1 MRTGDPRLLK
11 FLFSIFLKN
20 TISEFS
26 LWYNIFTMEG
36 VFLNEMPKFKTP
48 EEELDYLRAHITK
61 RESELKDAGHLENAN
76 ENAVRDIIGKYK
88 EKPLEEVVHKDNIIS
103 KHDTEAIVLQL
114 KPEMHDTVME
124 ELMGIMITKG
134 IRNALSIVEAMAN
147 PHIDDDFH
155 RVLIQYLK
163 TGKVFDLQEEMPLY
177 KSLHMTLF
185 EITLPPPREEAD
197 KQKGFKEFIG
207 AMEQFYA
214 GMQSISDGKNN
225 EKENYFTLEIAL
237 NNTGDE
243 VVVYASIPNKHLS
256 LFEKQILSFYH
267 DAKIHEVTNDYNIF
281 NEKGGSAGAYASF
294 SERSVLPIKT
304 YDQIEHDPMNT
315 ILNVFSKLKT
325 EGEGAA
331 IQLAIAPAGQ
341 KFIDEFHLILDDVK
355 NGTSVK
361 HAADNFYKFNKAFLK
376 ASKDLLFGVKKKEEI
391 KEKYVEGRK
400 AVDEGAVEK
409 IGNKMKSSI
418 MKANIRVVTSAVTK
432 ERAEA
437 ILGEIESSFNQFTEP
452 ASNSF
457 VFEKFYDN
465 DLKKLFH
472 DFSYRTFSGDKILPM
487 NLKEL
492 SSVFHFPVGIGSQ
505 PQLKEAKAGIAPAPL
520 EMGQEGIIL
529 GINSYRGKDT
539 EIHLARED
547 RMRHFYAIGQ
557 TGTGKTNIMLNMIT
571 QDIKNGDGC
580 CYIDPHGTDIQT
592 ILSRIPKERMDDV
605 IYFDPA
611 YTMRPM
617 GLNMLEFDPK
627 YPEQKTFVV
636 NEMMGIFN
644 KLFDM
649 KIGGGAM
656 FEQYFR
662 NSAFLIMED
671 PESGSTL
678 LEITRVLADKKF
690 RDMKLAKCKNPII
703 KQFWV
708 SAEQTTGDQSLAN
721 FVPYI
726 SSKFDN
732 FISNDI
738 MRPVVLQQ
746 NSVFNFRKIMDEKKI
761 LLVNLSKGRLGD
773 INANLIGLVLVGKI
787 QMAALSRVDMFG
799 KPINDFYLYIDEFQ
813 NITTDSIA
821 SILSEARKY
830 RLSLNIA
837 HQYITQLEENIK
849 NAVFGNVGSI
859 AVFRVGT
866 EDANFLEPKFKPIF
880 NSQDI
885 TKLDNYNA
893 YISMLVNGQPT
904 KPFNL
909 KTLPPEEGNKE
920 IVDNLKQLSYMKYGR
935 DRKEVEAEIMSR
947 YQTIE

>member
-1 MRTGDPRLLK
+1 MEG
-11 FLFSIFLKN
+11 LFSK
-20 TISEFS
+20 
-26 LWYNIFTMEG
+26 
-36 VFLNEMPKFKTP
+36 EMPKFKTP
-48 EEELDYLRAHITK
+48 EEELAYLREHVAK
-61 RESELKDAGHLENAN
+61 REKELMDMGHFEHAKEQAASE
-76 ENAVRDIIGKYK
+76 IISEYK
-88 EKPLEEVVHKDNIIS
+88 EKEVEEVIYQKSILKKEEKENIILALRPET
-103 KHDTEAIVLQL
+103 HDHI
-114 KPEMHDTVME
+114 ME
-124 ELMGIMITKG
+124 ELLGIVIVKG
-134 IRNALSIVEAMAN
+134 VKNALSVAEAMAN

-155 RVLIQYLK
+155 RVLVQYLK
-163 TGKVFDLQEEMPLY
+163 TGQVFDLKEGTPLY
-177 KSLHMTLF
+177 KALHMTLF
-185 EITLPPPREEAD
+185 EITLPPPKDEPD
-197 KQKGFKEFIG
+197 KEKSFKEFIG

-214 GMQSISDGKNN
+214 GMQSISEGRNN
-225 EKENYFTLEIAL
+225 EKENYFSLEVAL
-237 NNTGDE
+237 DNASDE
-243 VVVYASIPNKHLS
+243 VIVFAAVPDRHVS
-256 LFEKQILSFYH
+256 LFEKQVLSFYH
-267 DAKIHEVTNDYNIF
+267 DAKVREVADDYNIF
-281 NEKGGSAGAYASF
+281 DENGGSAGAYASF
-294 SERSVLPIKT
+294 SERPVLPIKT
-304 YDQIEHDPMNT
+304 YDQIDHDPMNI

-325 EGEGAA
+325 KGEGAA
-331 IQLAIAPAGQ
+331 IQLMIAPAGD

-355 NGTSVK
+355 SGMSVK

-376 ASKDLLFGVKKKEEI
+376 VSKDILFGSKKKEE
-391 KEKYVEGRK
+391 KKDEKYTPGRQ

-409 IGNKMKSSI
+409 INNKMKSTI
-418 MKANIRVVTSAVTK
+418 MKANIRVITSAPTK
-432 ERAEA
+432 ERAED

-452 ASNSF
+452 TSNSI
-457 VFEKFYDN
+457 VFERMGGS

-472 DFSYRTFSGDKILPM
+472 DFSYRIFTSDKILPM

-492 SSVFHFPVGIGSQ
+492 SSVFHFPIGIGSQ
-505 PQLKEAKAGIAPAPL
+505 PQLKEAKSGIAPAPI
-520 EMGQEGIIL
+520 EMGEEGIVL
-529 GINSYRGKDT
+529 GVNSYRGKDT
-539 EIHLARED
+539 MIHMSRED
-547 RMRHFYAIGQ
+547 RMRHFYVIGQ
-557 TGTGKTNIMLNMIT
+557 TGTGKTNILLNMIT

-592 ILSRIPKERMDDV
+592 ILSRIPKGRIDDV

-611 YTMRPM
+611 YTTRPM
-617 GLNMLEFDPK
+617 GLNMLEYDPK

-636 NEMMGIFN
+636 NEMMNIFN

-649 KIGGGAM
+649 KVGGGPM

-662 NSAFLIMED
+662 NSAFLVMED

-678 LEITRVLADKKF
+678 LEITRVLADKQF
-690 RDMKLAKCKNPII
+690 RDMKLARCKNPII

-799 KPINDFYLYIDEFQ
+799 KPMNDFYLYIDEFQ
-813 NITTDSIA
+813 NVTTDSIS

-837 HQYITQLEENIK
+837 HQYINQLEENIK
-849 NAVFGNVGSI
+849 NAVFGNVGSM

-880 NSQDI
+880 NAQDI

-893 YISMLVNGQPT
+893 YLSMLVKGQPT
-904 KPFNL
+904 KPFNM
-909 KTLPPEEGNKE
+909 KTLPPEEGHQD
-920 IVDNLKQLSYMKYGR
+920 IVESLKQLSYMKYGK
-935 DRKEVEAEIMSR
+935 DREEVEEEIMGR
-947 YQTIE
+947 YKIME